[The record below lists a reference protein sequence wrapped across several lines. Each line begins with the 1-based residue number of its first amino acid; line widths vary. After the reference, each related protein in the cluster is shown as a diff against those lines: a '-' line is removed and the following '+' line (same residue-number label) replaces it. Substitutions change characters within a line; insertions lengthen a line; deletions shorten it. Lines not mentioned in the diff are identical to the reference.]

1 MALRKLHLSNE
12 EDKNTLVG
20 YLSVKPKS
28 PPTMAGPKGK
38 PVDFTRYLACESK
51 NLHESL
57 KEKHGEEYGQAL
69 IEGDPELAMEK
80 AGLLIEETQEVFLGA
95 DGKMMHAPPG
105 IEEVTYEPAGEEIKR
120 GDAEE
125 VFANVNEELPLVW
138 TKHRIDRREACRKFA
153 FCRTL
158 QITHRDGLTFDYLFD
173 MAKELADAD
182 EMVLIG
188 AGKKGRDPLV
198 FSDNAVPYRAFLE
211 GRVKGKAYKLLLH
224 LSNLEL
230 KMPAEKK

>member
-38 PVDFTRYLACESK
+38 PVEFTRYLACESK

-69 IEGDPELAMEK
+69 IEGDPELALEK

-138 TKHRIDRREACRKFA
+138 TKHRIDRKRPAGNSHFVEPSKS
-153 FCRTL
+153 
-158 QITHRDGLTFDYLFD
+158 
-173 MAKELADAD
+173 
-182 EMVLIG
+182 LIG
-188 AGKKGRDPLV
+188 TD
-198 FSDNAVPYRAFLE
+198 
-211 GRVKGKAYKLLLH
+211 LLLIIFSIWQRNW
-224 LSNLEL
+224 L
-230 KMPAEKK
+230 MPMRWY